1 MGDSELGLCSQVT
14 WVQVLALTLDTTL
27 GNLKGVTERGSPLGS
42 PAFFSPLSFHLVHTP
57 PVHPEFK
64 RALKTLPPHFNTST
78 KSDYHRLISSYG
90 THFIRSMEL
99 GGRIS
104 ALTALR
110 TCELALEARADR
122 GIGGVRPVAPPT
134 WLVSNFLVRPASS

>member
-1 MGDSELGLCSQVT
+1 MSKKNLYKLSRLPRGNGQSGFSCWMGDSELGLCSHVT
-14 WVQVLALTLDTTL
+14 WVQALALTFNTTL
-27 GNLKGVTERGSPLGS
+27 GNLKGVTERGPPLGS

-57 PVHPEFK
+57 PVHPECK

-78 KSDYHRLISSYG
+78 KPDYHRLISSYG

-110 TCELALEARADR
+110 TCGQCLAIIQ
-122 GIGGVRPVAPPT
+122 GM
-134 WLVSNFLVRPASS
+134 